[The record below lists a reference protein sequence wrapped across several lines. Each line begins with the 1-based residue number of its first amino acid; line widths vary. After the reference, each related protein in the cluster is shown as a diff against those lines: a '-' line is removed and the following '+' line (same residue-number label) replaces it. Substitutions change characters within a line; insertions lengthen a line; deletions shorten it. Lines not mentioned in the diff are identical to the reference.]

1 MITPAPEI
9 IKRSIGNE
17 AADALGRWFQ
27 DILETNAVSRDEHS
41 QILSRFEVLE
51 TRFGVLERDVSE
63 LRQDLKDFRREVN
76 QRFDNMYDRIGSMMK
91 WTVGTIALFGTLITT
106 LLTIGQFVK

>member
-1 MITPAPEI
+1 MIT
-9 IKRSIGNE
+9 
-17 AADALGRWFQ
+17 
-27 DILETNAVSRDEHS
+27 
-41 QILSRFEVLE
+41 FEVLE
-51 TRFGVLERDVSE
+51 TRFGVWERDVSE